1 MGASSSENESGEGGM
16 VIAIDG
22 PAGSGKST
30 AARRLAERLGGRLL
44 ETGALYRCVALKA
57 RQMGIPVDD
66 PLRVAPIAGKLKVRF
81 ESAPSGEGTITFLDG
96 QDVTAQLREPQVSRD
111 ASVVASLGE
120 VRKSLLS
127 LQRELARGGVTVAEG
142 RDLGTVVFPD
152 AAVKFFVT
160 ADPEVRAQRR
170 HLEQVESGDR
180 ASLDQVRSDIEARD
194 ARDRTRKVAPMTP
207 AEDAVVLDTSRL
219 DPEAVVTAMVAEV
232 KRRTGNR

>member
-1 MGASSSENESGEGGM
+1 MSASSLENRSDEGGV

-30 AARRLAERLGGRLL
+30 AARSLAKRLGGRLL

-66 PLRVAPIAGKLKVRF
+66 PVRVARVAEKLSVRF
-81 ESAPSGEGTITFLDG
+81 EAAPSGEGTITFMDG
-96 QDVTAQLREPQVSRD
+96 QDVTLQLREPQVSRD
-111 ASVVASLGE
+111 ASVVAALGK

-127 LQRELARGGVTVAEG
+127 LQRKLARGGVVVAEG

-170 HLEQVESGDR
+170 HLEHVESGDR
-180 ASLDQVRSDIEARD
+180 ASLDQVRKDIKVRD
-194 ARDRTRKVAPMTP
+194 ARDRTRKVAPMMP

-232 KRRTGNR
+232 KRRTRNR